1 MFCEYFS
8 VQDKEIYNKY
18 FILIIIIFQSLT
30 FLALTKTKHM
40 KLVKYDN
47 IWNQALTTQHCAF
60 RKLKAT
66 CQVQ

>member
-47 IWNQALTTQHCAF
+47 I
-60 RKLKAT
+60 
-66 CQVQ
+66 